1 MREWLPGL
9 NARLKWFQ
17 VQRDFQMV
25 MLCWSFHWTHLE
37 ETGRLDGLSKSIQG
51 IRWTCARC
59 KDTSQIMEH

>member
-37 ETGRLDGLSKSIQG
+37 ETGLLDGYRILSRGLDGHVRVVKIQT
-51 IRWTCARC
+51 R
-59 KDTSQIMEH
+59 